1 MNSFFPLAQ
10 GPLDLKVILI
20 LRLVFAGPLIFM
32 LAPDQLGTPRDQ
44 EAPLISAT
52 GALPGTH

>member
-32 LAPDQLGTPRDQ
+32 LAADQLGTPRDQ